1 MSRTCAVLSV
11 VVMVLLHKQGVQ
23 GLGEAR
29 AMQEYEA
36 MQLLQRLG
44 LDNGGPHVPEVRVG
58 EKKHPQD
65 SPIFY
70 IKLPPLPYFYAQNN
84 LHQFQGPTTTPYPFQ
99 KVSVDF
105 TNNGRPDQIYHWT
118 QSDSYNSWTKP
129 STTTTT
135 TTPRTTTTTT
145 TTPAPPP
152 ILKEPIKKPYFPSRP
167 SSVVADHPWFPNVPS
182 PPPVPS
188 ILTPSH
194 PWLPSQP
201 VANPASVP
209 PGSSKPWFP
218 SKPSYTVPWYLS
230 NNLFSA
236 NGKPS
241 SIYIYKPKQPINP
254 AKYKSKKPKHA
265 MFTHFNY

>member
-1 MSRTCAVLSV
+1 MLRTCTVVSV
-11 VVMVLLHKQGVQ
+11 VMMVLLQMHTVHVAGDP
-23 GLGEAR
+23 R

-36 MQLLQRLG
+36 MQLLQSLG
-44 LDNGGPHVPEVRVG
+44 LDNGVDNVPEVRVG
-58 EKKHPQD
+58 EKKHPSD

-70 IKLPPLPYFYAQNN
+70 IKLPPVPYFYAQNN
-84 LHQFQGPTTTPYPFQ
+84 LHQRQSPTTTPYPFQ

-118 QSDSYNSWTKP
+118 QSGTYNTWTKP
-129 STTTTT
+129 TTITTT
-135 TTPRTTTTTT
+135 TTPITTTTTT

-152 ILKEPIKKPYFPSRP
+152 ILKQPIKTPYFPNK
-167 SSVVADHPWFPNVPS
+167 SSSLVADHPWFPNVPA

-201 VANPASVP
+201 VAKPVAFP

-218 SKPSYTVPWYLS
+218 AKPSYTVPWYLS

-241 SIYIYKPKQPINP
+241 SIYIYKPKQHTNP
-254 AKYKSKKPKHA
+254 AKYKSKKTKHS
-265 MFTHFNY
+265 MFRHF